1 MKKIELPEPIS
12 GGLLLSNLPKILATR
27 NHPKVISQNVIF
39 ARTSENIWSQRKN
52 LKNSRQK
59 SFIYIW
65 TRKKKRRR

>member
-1 MKKIELPEPIS
+1 MKKVKLPEPIS
-12 GGLLLSNLPKILATR
+12 GGLLFSNLPKILATR

-39 ARTSENIWSQRKN
+39 AWTSESIWSQRKN